1 MSRPKLAL
9 LVLLALALCAV
20 PAVANAATLAVD
32 DDGAQCPA
40 AQFDT
45 IQAAVDAAA
54 PGDTVA
60 ICPGVYVEG
69 SGAVGTGSA
78 DLDPWPLDGDPE
90 RYLADYFELTE
101 LHVRTDAQ
109 GHGYLDDEIACYDTF
124 VAPRLALG
132 SMPSEPPSAAASSST
147 AGHSRPGEAAS
158 AGP

>member
-9 LVLLALALCAV
+9 LVVLALSLCAV

-60 ICPGVYVEG
+60 VCPGVYVEG
-69 SGAVGTGSA
+69 TGAVGSDALYLTGIA
-78 DLDPWPLDGDPE
+78 LV
-90 RYLADYFELTE
+90 LAGLAAEGETLI
-101 LHVRTDAQ
+101 
-109 GHGYLDDEIACYDTF
+109 GPGYLIDRGHAAISQRFA
-124 VAPRLALG
+124 ALG
-132 SMPSEPPSAAASSST
+132 ASVT
-147 AGHSRPGEAAS
+147 AEQR
-158 AGP
+158 